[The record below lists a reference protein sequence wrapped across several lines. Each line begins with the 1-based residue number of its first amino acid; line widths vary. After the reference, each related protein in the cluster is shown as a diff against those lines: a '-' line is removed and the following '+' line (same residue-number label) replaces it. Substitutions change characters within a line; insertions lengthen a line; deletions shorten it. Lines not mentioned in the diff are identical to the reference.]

1 MPSLSQS
8 SPSRLQPLALP
19 RTLAPVFGLM
29 AMGALSPQALAQETE
44 AQGTLTLPD
53 LKVEGDYS
61 SPFKVDRASSAK
73 LSQPLL
79 DTPQSVTIVPQQ
91 VLKEQNAQTLQEVLR
106 NVPGI
111 TFMSGEGNLGWGDLF
126 SIRGFSS
133 EQSLTVDG
141 VRDAGMSTRTDT
153 FNLQQAEVFKGTGA
167 IESGVSAVGGSV
179 NLVSKEAHLGDAN
192 KVSAGVGSDNYR
204 RLTADINHELND
216 TSALRINL
224 MRHYNAVADRDDV
237 DYDRWGIAT
246 SLGLGLGTQTRVF
259 VDLFYQKD
267 NNTPDTGLPIQR
279 GTNGDT
285 MPGVKRSN
293 WYGDSSLYTQQ
304 TETTSLTARLE
315 HDFDND
321 ARLKNQIRWERTDNF
336 GVLSPARFF
345 AANASGQKTCTGP
358 RCATL
363 GYTGVGPISQ
373 VPGSTVNAYPGYT
386 SNGNTAYGILRGD
399 DFGQSKR
406 YTILDNQTD
415 FSFGFNTGSFSHAAV
430 SGIELYHETYGGLKR
445 NAEVPTGDMLFNMTD
460 PQHDFAS
467 TWVTKGEGD
476 PRSIID
482 NAGVYF
488 GDTVTLTEQWQVL
501 GSLRYDNWRAQTTQR
516 GQADIKSDDG
526 ALSGRAGVVYKPLP
540 NGSIY
545 ASYSEAAEPSA
556 VGASTNNQ
564 IYGASTTSNYTPAK
578 SKTYEVGTKWDIA
591 HDQLNVTAAIFR
603 TELENSW
610 EYQDGETAPVRALP
624 AKRVD
629 GVELGLQGNITPRWT
644 AYSGFSALKSVQTKG
659 ANKGAEAKNVPDL
672 TANLWTTYAVTDAL
686 SLSYGANYV
695 GRRRYSDNEYVGGLN
710 NNSSYANGPS
720 GVNAIYVKDNEK
732 APGYWLHNL
741 AAQYQ
746 FNPQTRVNLNLNNV
760 FNTFY
765 YSQIGASLDGFQ
777 LYGIPGAGRTLT
789 ASVDYEF

>member
-1 MPSLSQS
+1 MPSP
-8 SPSRLQPLALP
+8 SPVARPCSLTLP
-19 RTLAPVFGLM
+19 RTLAPLFGLM
-29 AMGALSPQALAQETE
+29 AMGALHPAQAQDNET
-44 AQGTLTLPD
+44 AGATLTLPD
-53 LKVEGDYS
+53 LKVEGDYGS
-61 SPFKVDRASSAK
+61 AYKVDRVSSAK
-73 LSQPLL
+73 VATPLL
-79 DTPQSVTIVPQQ
+79 DAPQSITIVPQQ

-192 KVSAGVGSDNYR
+192 KLSAGVGTDNYR
-204 RLTADINHELND
+204 RLTADLNHELND
-216 TSALRINL
+216 NTALRINL
-224 MRHYNAVADRDDV
+224 MRHYNQVADRDDV

-246 SLGLGLGTQTRVF
+246 SLGMGLDTSTRVF

-267 NNTPDTGLPIQR
+267 DNTPDGGLPIQR

-285 MPGVKRSN
+285 MPGVNRSN

-304 TETTSLTARLE
+304 TETMSFTARLE

-321 ARLKNQIRWERTDNF
+321 AKLKNQIRWERTDNF
-336 GVLSPARFF
+336 AVLSPARFF
-345 AANASGQKTCTGP
+345 AANANGQKICTGT

-363 GYTGVGPISQ
+363 GYTGVGPLSQ
-373 VPGSTVNAYPGYT
+373 VPGSTINAYPGY
-386 SNGNTAYGILRGD
+386 SDNSSTAYGILRGD

-415 FSFGFNTGSFSHAAV
+415 LSFGFNTGSLSHAVV
-430 SGIELYHETYGGLKR
+430 SGIELYHETYGGLAR
-445 NAEVPTGDMLFNMTD
+445 NAEVPTGNMLFDIAD

-467 TWVTKGEGD
+467 TWVTKGAGD
-476 PRSIID
+476 PYSMID

-488 GDTVTLTEQWQVL
+488 GDTVTLNDRWQVL
-501 GSLRYDNWRAQTTQR
+501 GSLRYDNWKAQTSQR
-516 GQADIKSDDG
+516 GQATIESDDG

-545 ASYSEAAEPSA
+545 ASYSEAAQPSA

-564 IYGASTTSNYTPAK
+564 IYGAASTSSYTPAK
-578 SKTYEVGTKWDIA
+578 SKTYEVGTKWDLF
-591 HDQLNVTAAIFR
+591 HNQVNLTAAIFR

-610 EYQDGETAPVRALP
+610 EYQDDDTAPVRALP

-629 GVELGLQGNITPRWT
+629 GVELGVQGNITPRWT
-644 AYSGFSALKSVQTKG
+644 VYSGFSALKSVQTKG

-672 TANLWTTYAVTDAL
+672 TANLWTTYAVTDEL
-686 SLSYGANYV
+686 SLSYGVNYV
-695 GRRRYSDNEYVGGLN
+695 GRRRYSDNEYVGGQN

-732 APGYWLHNL
+732 APGYWVHNL

-746 FNPQTRVNLNLNNV
+746 INKQTRVNLNLNNV

-765 YSQIGASLDGFQ
+765 FSQIGASLDGFQ

-789 ASVDYEF
+789 TSIDYAF